1 MKALRIIG
9 RSFRDAFKSVFRNF
23 SLSMASILCAT
34 ITLLVVAV
42 SLIIAGNVE
51 DVTKNLEKELTIV
64 VYLERNATEEDAKF
78 IENSI
83 KAINNVSNVTYKSKE
98 EWKNEMSEYNSS
110 YGSIFDNYSE
120 NPLPDSFV
128 VYVNDVNSLEKVTSE
143 IKKLDKIDSAGY
155 GKDAVTTIVSVFDF
169 VEKITV
175 VIVIALIFVTAFL
188 ITNTIKLTI
197 YSRRN
202 EIEIMRLVG
211 SSNTAIKLPFVI
223 EGFVIG
229 ILGSIIPI
237 ILTIYGYIIAYE
249 KLNGHIYVEL
259 IKLISPYNFVFY
271 ISLIIMAL
279 GALIGMLGSLFCFRL
294 YLRPFLLVKQL
305 QVVKH

>member
-1 MKALRIIG
+1 MKVFRIIG

-34 ITLLVVAV
+34 ITLLVVSV
-42 SLIIAGNVE
+42 SLVIAGNVE

-64 VYLERNATEEDAKF
+64 VYLEKTATKDDVDFLKSS
-78 IENSI
+78 IEAMNEVEKI
-83 KAINNVSNVTYKSKE
+83 TYKSKE
-98 EWKNEMSEYNSS
+98 EWKNEMSEYDSS
-110 YGSIFDNYSE
+110 YSSLFDNYNE
-120 NPLPDSFV
+120 NPLLDSFV
-128 VYVNDVNSLEKVTSE
+128 VYVKKVDSLDSVTNE
-143 IKKLDKIDSAGY
+143 IKKMDKIESASY

-169 VEKITV
+169 VEKATLI
-175 VIVIALIFVTAFL
+175 IVIALIFVTAFL

-211 SSNTAIKLPFVI
+211 SSNTAIKMPFVI

-229 ILGSIIPI
+229 FLGSIIPI

-249 KLNGHIYVEL
+249 RLNGHVYVEL
-259 IKLISPYNFVFY
+259 IKLASPYNFVFY
-271 ISLIIMAL
+271 ISFIIMAL
-279 GALIGMLGSLFCFRL
+279 GSLIGMFGSLLAVRK
-294 YLRPFLLVKQL
+294 YLKI
-305 QVVKH
+305 